1 MSETCITH
9 EKRIK
14 PKVALVFYGLL
25 RSIQY
30 TLPNLQKQVFCALTN
45 AGYEYDIYCHNYTF
59 PQNHKYSN
67 ARSRE
72 YNIDLDPNAYKLLN
86 PKYYISDNQ
95 LDIAAEL
102 NLESYR
108 THGDPWAKTGF
119 KTMDNYLLAM
129 YSRKKVTELL
139 AQNIASDPQNH
150 EYTMVM
156 FLRSDVLF
164 EKELPIPKLLT
175 LITEQGS
182 KGPLTTRVCLIPNF
196 HHWLGGLNDRMFI
209 SKPSLALE
217 YGRAFDKL
225 LDLSK
230 ERKLHSEQ
238 INKHLII
245 DVYHATP
252 ILVPIFF
259 ARVRANGVI
268 LKEDY
273 NAAPN
278 ANGI

>member
-1 MSETCITH
+1 MET
-9 EKRIK
+9 KK
-14 PKVALVFYGLL
+14 PKIALIFYGLM

-30 TLPNLQKQVFCALTN
+30 TLPNLQKHIFGAIN
-45 AGYEYDIYCHNYTF
+45 ESGYEYDIYCHSYTF
-59 PQNHKYSN
+59 PLNYKYN
-67 ARSRE
+67 NLRARE

-95 LDIAAEL
+95 LEIAAQL

-108 THGDPWAKTGF
+108 THGDPWKTGF

-129 YSRKKVTELL
+129 YSKKKVTELL
-139 AQNIASDPQNH
+139 AKNIESDSANH
-150 EYTMVM
+150 TYTMVI

-164 EKELPIPKLLT
+164 EKNIPIDKLLT
-175 LITEQGS
+175 LITEQES
-182 KGPLTTRVCLIPNF
+182 KLPTSRVCLIPNF

-217 YGRAFDKL
+217 YGVAFDKL

-268 LKEDY
+268 LNEDY
-273 NAAPN
+273 SAAPTSFN
-278 ANGI
+278 

>member
-1 MSETCITH
+1 MSLSIIPKQKH
-9 EKRIK
+9 IHK
-14 PKVALVFYGLL
+14 PKIALVFYGLL

-30 TLPNLQKQVFCALTN
+30 TLPNLQKHIFGAITD
-45 AGYEYDIYCHNYTF
+45 AGYDYDIYCHNYTF
-59 PQNHKYSN
+59 PPNHKYN
-67 ARSRE
+67 NHRARE

-95 LDIAAEL
+95 LEIADQL
-102 NLESYR
+102 NLDAYR
-108 THGDPWAKTGF
+108 THGDPWPKTGF
-119 KTMDNYLLAM
+119 KTLDNYLLAM

-139 AQNIASDPQNH
+139 SQNIASDPQNH
-150 EYTMVM
+150 EYTMIM

-164 EKELPIPKLLT
+164 ENSLPIPKLLI
-175 LITEQGS
+175 LITEQE
-182 KGPLTTRVCLIPNF
+182 KKNPPTRVCLIPNF

-217 YGRAFDKL
+217 YGMAFDKL
-225 LDLSK
+225 LTISK

-238 INKHLII
+238 INKYLIQ
-245 DVYHATP
+245 DVYHAIP
-252 ILVPIFF
+252 ILIPIFF

-273 NAAPN
+273 SAAY
-278 ANGI
+278 

>member
-1 MSETCITH
+1 MSETCITY
-9 EKRIK
+9 EKRK
-14 PKVALVFYGLL
+14 PPKVALVFYGLL

-59 PQNHKYSN
+59 PQNHKYTN
-67 ARSRE
+67 VRSRE
-72 YNIDLDPNAYKLLN
+72 YNIDLDPNAYKLLK

-95 LDIAAEL
+95 LDIAAQL
-102 NLESYR
+102 NLETYR
-108 THGDPWAKTGF
+108 THGDPWPKTGF

-150 EYTMVM
+150 EYAMVM

-164 EKELPIPKLLT
+164 ENTLPILKLLA
-175 LITEQGS
+175 LITDQES
-182 KGPLTTRVCLIPNF
+182 RAPTARACLIPNF

-217 YGRAFDKL
+217 YGLAFDKL
-225 LDLSK
+225 LALSK

-278 ANGI
+278 ASGI